1 MSSMLLHNELQYEID
16 ITAPTTFLQ
25 ISNVIAERFSPISPN
40 NFTKSPTHFCQKS
53 PNRSSPNR
61 RTHLLQIAN
70 VFLHAFSPN
79 HRTLCSKSPRY
90 FTDQRAT
97 YFLFCSLRRRPSLW
111 SLPKRATGSALCVM
125 GGRLWSFGHTCFSYM
140 STGSALNIMD
150 YGSAKAENST

>member
-1 MSSMLLHNELQYEID
+1 MYSLLYDEQSFSLHNLYTFSPLWFNPHLRSMSSMLLHNELQYEID

-79 HRTLCSKSPRY
+79 HRTLCSKSPRF
-90 FTDQRAT
+90 FTDQRAA
-97 YFLFCSLRRRPSLW
+97 YVLFCSLRRPPS
-111 SLPKRATGSALCVM
+111 
-125 GGRLWSFGHTCFSYM
+125 F
-140 STGSALNIMD
+140 
-150 YGSAKAENST
+150 

>member
-1 MSSMLLHNELQYEID
+1 MLHHCKLQYEIT
-16 ITAPTTFLQ
+16 ITAPTKFLQ

-79 HRTLCSKSPRY
+79 RRTLCSKSPRY
-90 FTDQRAT
+90 FTDQRAA
-97 YFLFCSLRRRPSLW
+97 YFLFCSLRRRPSLR
-111 SLPKRATGSALCVM
+111 SLPTRATGSALYVM
-125 GGRLWSFGHTCFSYM
+125 GGRLWFLGHACSSYT
-140 STGSALNIMD
+140 STSSTLDVMD
-150 YGSAKAENST
+150 YGLSKAESSTQN